1 MRRFTILTNR
11 LVVAIVLASLILG
24 SSIIGLF
31 SQEGPRLLGI
41 SVFALFGFLASGF
54 FGLWLVVGILR
65 SGRL

>member
-1 MRRFTILTNR
+1 
-11 LVVAIVLASLILG
+11 VLASLILG

-31 SQEGPRLLGI
+31 AQEGPRLLGI